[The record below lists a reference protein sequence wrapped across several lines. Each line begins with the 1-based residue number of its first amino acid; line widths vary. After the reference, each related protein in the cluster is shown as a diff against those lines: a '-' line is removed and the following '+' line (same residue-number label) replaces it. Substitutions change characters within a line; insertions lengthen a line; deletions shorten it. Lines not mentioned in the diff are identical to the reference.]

1 MNRIATF
8 AKMHRDGSWRRC
20 LAGFTREE
28 FVVRHQLGKSVHLSN
43 GSRIRS
49 FERSLPIL
57 L

>member
-1 MNRIATF
+1 M
-8 AKMHRDGSWRRC
+8 KMYRDRSCRC
-20 LAGFTREE
+20 PLASTSEE
-28 FVVRHQLGKSVHLSN
+28 FVVRHQLGKSVHLFN